1 MNPIP
6 TLTLSDYTILRDLIK
21 NNTDARIAKE
31 VNQLSSELNRAI
43 IDKTDK
49 PIAET
54 IVQINSNVEVQDI
67 KTGQKLKIKIVL
79 PQESNVK
86 EGKISVFAPLSV
98 ALIGFSKNDEVV
110 WEMPA
115 GVKNIKIVE
124 VTN

>member
-6 TLTLSDYTILRDLIK
+6 TLTLNDYTILRDLIK

-67 KTGQKLKIKIVL
+67 KTGQKLKVKIVL
-79 PQESNVK
+79 PRESNVK

>member
-6 TLTLSDYTILRDLIK
+6 TLTLNDYTILRDLIK

-79 PQESNVK
+79 PHESNVK

>member
-6 TLTLSDYTILRDLIK
+6 TLTLHDYTILRDLIK

-43 IDKTDK
+43 IDKTNTS
-49 PIAET
+49 IADT
-54 IVQINSNVEVQDI
+54 IIQINSQVEIQDI
-67 KTGQKLKIKIVL
+67 KTGQKLKIRIVL
-79 PQESNVK
+79 PKESDVK
-86 EGKISVFAPLSV
+86 EGKISVFAPLSI

-110 WEMPA
+110 WEMPS

-124 VTN
+124 VIN

>member
-6 TLTLSDYTILRDLIK
+6 TLTLHDYTILRDLIK

-43 IDKTDK
+43 IDKTDT

-54 IVQINSNVEVQDI
+54 IIKINSQVEVQDI
-67 KTGQKLKIKIVL
+67 KTGQKLKITIVL
-79 PQESNVK
+79 PRESNVK
-86 EGKISVFAPLSV
+86 EGKISVFAPLSI
-98 ALIGFSKNDEVV
+98 ALIGFNKNDEVV
-110 WEMPA
+110 WEMPS

-124 VTN
+124 VIN